1 MTASLSAPAPAPVT
15 PPRGRQILVL
25 IAMIAAVALVSVLGS
40 LASTANVEG
49 WYQDA
54 NKVPWNP
61 PGSVF
66 GPAWGV
72 LYAANAVVGF
82 LLWRSGYRGAGEPN
96 ASRRALTVFGV
107 QLGLNLMWTPTFFA
121 GYPIVGEPAW
131 WGGLVVITALI
142 VAVIWLMVL
151 AKRRSLTATI
161 LLVPYLLWLLFASTL
176 NIGIIALN

>member
-1 MTASLSAPAPAPVT
+1 MTSPLIAEPAVKPPV
-15 PPRGRQILVL
+15 GRQLVVL
-25 IAMIAAVALVSVLGS
+25 IAMIAVVALVSFLGS
-40 LASTANVEG
+40 LASTSNVEG

-54 NKVPWNP
+54 EKVPWNP

-82 LLWRSGYRGAGEPN
+82 LLWRAGYRGASAPN

-107 QLGLNLMWTPTFFA
+107 QLGLNLLWTPTFFA
-121 GYPIVGEPAW
+121 GYPIIGAPAW
-131 WGGLVVITALI
+131 WAGLVVITALI
-142 VAVIWLMVL
+142 IAVIWLMML
-151 AKRRSLTATI
+151 ARRRSTTATI
-161 LLVPYLLWLLFASTL
+161 LLVPYVLWLLFASTL